1 MELVL
6 KNVGFSYDCGLPTEK
21 KVLESVSLRVGQGEL
36 VSVLGRTGSGKTTLG
51 LLMAGLLKPQR
62 GEVTL
67 NGPEPGPP
75 VRTEPLGGD
84 SSLAGRPRAVMVFQ
98 VPESQFFEETVFDEV
113 AFGPSRS
120 GLAGSQLC
128 DRVFSSLERLGL
140 DALEIAHRSPT
151 RLCEGEKR
159 KVAIA
164 SALSCRPL
172 FLVLDEPTVS
182 LDWEATAH
190 LFTVLKGFKET
201 GVSVIVM
208 THEVESALAYS
219 DRVEVLAFGRVRA
232 SGRLAAAKV
241 YECWLGEQ

>member
-36 VSVLGRTGSGKTTLG
+36 VSILGRTGSGKTTLG
-51 LLMAGLLKPQR
+51 LLMAGLLKPQK

-67 NGPEPGPP
+67 DGPEPGPA
-75 VRTEPLGGD
+75 VRTEPRGGEG
-84 SSLAGRPRAVMVFQ
+84 SQAGRPGAVMVFQ

-113 AFGPSRS
+113 AFGPSRL
-120 GLAGSQLC
+120 GLAGSELRG
-128 DRVFSSLERLGL
+128 RVLSSLERLGL
-140 DALEIAHRSPT
+140 DAQKIVHRSPT

-172 FLVLDEPTVS
+172 FLILDEPAVS

-190 LFTVLKGFKET
+190 LFTVLKGLGQT

-208 THEVESALAYS
+208 THEVENALAYS
-219 DRVEVLAFGRVRA
+219 DRVEVLALGKVRA
-232 SGRLAAAKV
+232 SGRLAAEKV
-241 YECWLGEQ
+241 YECWRGEH